1 MALTGDRARA
11 RGGRAAAARWVVPL
25 TLLLTLAAALFP
37 ALRCSPALD
46 AHVPHGAGV
55 SVARA
60 AAAAAQGVRAPR
72 APRIAVHAMHSA
84 AAQGVDVHS
93 GCQLPAAVLATM
105 AAAGPGHGWWALVV
119 AATALLAAAAA
130 AWVPASRGPPERGQL
145 GSLCSGRARLHHFCV
160 LRR

>member
-11 RGGRAAAARWVVPL
+11 RSGRAAAARWVVPL

-46 AHVPHGAGV
+46 AHDPYGAGV
-55 SVARA
+55 SAARA
-60 AAAAAQGVRAPR
+60 AAAVQAVRAPQ
-72 APRIAVHAMHSA
+72 IAVHAMHST
-84 AAQGVDVHS
+84 AAQGVNVHS

-105 AAAGPGHGWWALVV
+105 AAAGPGHGWWTLVV